1 MQLFTVSEYI
11 AFSLSLYSVILTLS
25 LSFQLRTFV
34 CALLTLGATAPSLA
48 VVHGIVPPPPLGS
61 NSLPSSSNTGYRY
74 NGPAHKYLPAASAP
88 ATEAVT
94 TTGHWQPNALQVPS
108 LEQQLPYEHV
118 YSSTPAPEEQQQGQ
132 GYNGPYSMQ
141 YYEGEQQQQHS
152 NRPQQHQQQYQQQ
165 YDSSREQLSSNSW
178 QQQPP
183 RQQQQLL
190 HSYWQQ
196 QQHLPGN
203 AWKQQQ
209 LDAARQQQ
217 LHLNLNLDGD
227 SDNDNSNELNPFQFA
242 TNHKVAAAPATAGHA
257 VASYAL
263 SAGTHSPRPV
273 ELDVRDVGLMTQ
285 ALPEPHQQQLFAAP
299 ASYEQQLGGSSSGIS
314 SGSYVQMQ
322 SHSYEL
328 PPSISSSYSSGSSTA
343 QREYPTSS
351 QQHRQQQQHAAA
363 AAEYATTGQPYPESN
378 FFHGSSASSSPSHS
392 SHSSQSSHAY
402 PSSHSDSH
410 SNYPS
415 SYPSHSSYPTPSH
428 TSSHSSYPSLSYA
441 PPSREFQAPYY
452 WLLHAEELHNSR
464 SRRVKSEFDSSSEF
478 STQRLE
484 LNTPLFHSPEIR
496 FVFPE
501 RN

>member
-1 MQLFTVSEYI
+1 MMQLFTVSEYI
-11 AFSLSLYSVILTLS
+11 AFSLYSVILTFSLS
-25 LSFQLRTFV
+25 LALSFQLRTFV

-94 TTGHWQPNALQVPS
+94 TTGHWQPNALQAPS

-141 YYEGEQQQQHS
+141 YYEGGQQQQHS
-152 NRPQQHQQQYQQQ
+152 NRPQQQQYQQQ

-190 HSYWQQ
+190 HNYWQQ

-209 LDAARQQQ
+209 LDSARQQQ
-217 LHLNLNLDGD
+217 LHLNLNLDE
-227 SDNDNSNELNPFQFA
+227 DNDNSNELNPFQFA
-242 TNHKVAAAPATAGHA
+242 TSHKVAAAPATAGHA

-299 ASYEQQLGGSSSGIS
+299 ASYEQQLGGSSGSS
-314 SGSYVQMQ
+314 SGSSYVQMQ

-328 PPSISSSYSSGSSTA
+328 PPSISSSYSSSGSSTA
-343 QREYPTSS
+343 QREYPASAQQH

-363 AAEYATTGQPYPESN
+363 AAEYATTGQPYPESS

-392 SHSSQSSHAY
+392 SHAY

-410 SNYPS
+410 ANYSP
-415 SYPSHSSYPTPSH
+415 SYPSHSSYPSPS
-428 TSSHSSYPSLSYA
+428 SSHSSYPSLSYA

-452 WLLHAEELHNSR
+452 
-464 SRRVKSEFDSSSEF
+464 
-478 STQRLE
+478 
-484 LNTPLFHSPEIR
+484 
-496 FVFPE
+496 
-501 RN
+501 